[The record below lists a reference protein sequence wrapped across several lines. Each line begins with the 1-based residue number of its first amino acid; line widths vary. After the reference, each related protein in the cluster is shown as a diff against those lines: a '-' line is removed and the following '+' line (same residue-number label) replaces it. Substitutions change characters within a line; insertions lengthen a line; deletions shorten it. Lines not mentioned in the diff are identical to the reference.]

1 MRGRRIAAER
11 RQQETVK
18 PFELF
23 FDLVFVLGFTQCTAL
38 MADDPT
44 WEGIARGLLVL
55 AVLWWSW
62 AAYAWLTSVLDPEE
76 GAVRLVMLGAT
87 AALLVV
93 GLAIPEAFGD
103 RATTFAVAYGVVR
116 AAHIALFG
124 IASRDEPDLR
134 HSVIGLAG
142 SSAVAVG
149 LLLGA
154 SFLDGAA
161 QGVLW
166 GLAIVVDWGLP
177 AVFGTQGWILV
188 PGHFAERH
196 NLVIILAL
204 GESIVALGV
213 ASEIDLTAGVITAAV
228 LGVGIASALWWT
240 YFDVV
245 AIITARRLQQ
255 APEGRVR
262 NALARDSYSYLH
274 YPMVAGIVLVAL
286 GMEAAL
292 HHVADHL
299 DAERAFALLGGIAL
313 YLLAHVALR
322 LRNAHTLSRTRFG
335 LAVALLLLV
344 PVATTVP
351 ALVTVAALNVPL
363 WAMIG
368 YETHLYGDG
377 RYRLRHGL
385 EA

>member
-18 PFELF
+18 PLELF

-262 NALARDSYSYLH
+262 NVLARDSYSYLH

>member
-1 MRGRRIAAER
+1 VRGRRIAAER

-18 PFELF
+18 PLELF

-262 NALARDSYSYLH
+262 NVLARDSYSYLH

>member
-18 PFELF
+18 PLELF

-213 ASEIDLTAGVITAAV
+213 ASEFDLTAGVITAAV

-262 NALARDSYSYLH
+262 NVLARDSYSYLH

-292 HHVADHL
+292 HHVEDHL